1 METHEILDRLEIL
14 YPASSFI
21 TDLRKVILNNDQ
33 YALFRVIQGQENS
46 QFIEALRK
54 LKDNKVFDQDCI
66 SRGQLQSKLWLI
78 NELKKL
84 DVKLGTLFL
93 CAGWYATLATM
104 IFESGI
110 KVDKIRSYDI
120 DDSCC
125 TIAETFNKPWVLEDW
140 KFKSCTQNIFDIN
153 FSKHTY
159 RVKRA
164 DGSLCELTD
173 VPDTIINTSCEHIEN
188 FEEWYSKIPQG
199 KLVVLQS
206 NDFIEIDEH
215 VNCVKDSLHFEQMAP
230 LSKVLFTGKLPL
242 EKYTRYMRIGIR

>member
-93 CAGWYATLATM
+93 CAGFKFP
-104 IFESGI
+104 IF
-110 KVDKIRSYDI
+110 
-120 DDSCC
+120 
-125 TIAETFNKPWVLEDW
+125 
-140 KFKSCTQNIFDIN
+140 
-153 FSKHTY
+153 
-159 RVKRA
+159 
-164 DGSLCELTD
+164 
-173 VPDTIINTSCEHIEN
+173 
-188 FEEWYSKIPQG
+188 
-199 KLVVLQS
+199 
-206 NDFIEIDEH
+206 
-215 VNCVKDSLHFEQMAP
+215 
-230 LSKVLFTGKLPL
+230 
-242 EKYTRYMRIGIR
+242 